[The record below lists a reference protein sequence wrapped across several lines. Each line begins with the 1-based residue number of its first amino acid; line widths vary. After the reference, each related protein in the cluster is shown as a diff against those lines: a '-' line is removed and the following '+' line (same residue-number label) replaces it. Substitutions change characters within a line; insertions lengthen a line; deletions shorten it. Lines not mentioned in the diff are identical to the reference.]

1 MIIKESDGFFAKLP
15 APAQGDVDITGSE
28 HASQKSPGALWWL
41 HFAVPFNLSDTVT
54 FTSQVTWSENRSSQQ
69 LVSAQHLKAKNKKA
83 GLKTDYAIS

>member
-41 HFAVPFNLSDTVT
+41 HFAVPFNLSDTSIKTVPLQT
-54 FTSQVTWSENRSSQQ
+54 ACVSILDVPCRSF
-69 LVSAQHLKAKNKKA
+69 
-83 GLKTDYAIS
+83 KTQFPVEAFDFACNTG